1 MSLIEQIKRNQK
13 DFQELYKQGVIGVN
27 INGTAQ
33 LTTELFMKLTNKS
46 YKILIDKV
54 ENSAY
59 RYWLYAEIDGLRVF
73 TILSEREM
81 DELMGDLDG

>member
-13 DFQELYKQGVIGVN
+13 DFQELYKQGVISVN
-27 INGTAQ
+27 TNGTAQ

-46 YKILIDKV
+46 YKIDKV

-59 RYWLYAEIDGLRVF
+59 PYWLYAEIDGLRVF